1 MSGSLLWDRKF
12 VARTTSGYQWSVD
25 DAQVCGLIWATHEKL
40 EIVVATKIEYVLP
53 TLNTQN
59 SLANGLVT
67 PINTRVTPV
76 KDDMPPL
83 SLSIDSQ
90 T

>member
-53 TLNTQN
+53 TLNT
-59 SLANGLVT
+59 
-67 PINTRVTPV
+67 
-76 KDDMPPL
+76 
-83 SLSIDSQ
+83 
-90 T
+90 